1 MMYILALLFLIHKRY
16 GMAMNLGSTK
26 MRMADFTI
34 PKKPKTLASR
44 SLEFSILATSIT
56 SNDMMMVS
64 LN

>member
-1 MMYILALLFLIHKRY
+1 MLNMEHRGQQMIIVK
-16 GMAMNLGSTK
+16 AMNLGFTK